1 MPVETPLVP
10 GDVPFPQYS
19 VVDSEFVKNA
29 VPTTKGF
36 IMTLDAAGRL
46 IAVVGAAAIADLTRG
61 GMQAMVT
68 LVAPTAEDTDEIQVL
83 KQRSRVVLKAD
94 VNLSPGDEVELKT
107 VGGVVTADKVQL
119 AAAAGRTDGYL
130 GRIFQVYTL
139 GTDGVKKQFT
149 ADDDLVIVD
158 LEA

>member
-19 VVDSEFVKNA
+19 TVDSEFLKNA
-29 VPTTKGF
+29 VPSTKGEV
-36 IMTLDAAGRL
+36 MTLDAAGRL
-46 IAVVGAAAIADLTRG
+46 IAVVGAAAIADLSRGAFQALVTR
-61 GMQAMVT
+61 
-68 LVAPTAEDTDEIQVL
+68 VAPTAEDTDEIQVM
-83 KQRSRVVLKAD
+83 KQRSRVVLKAN

-119 AAAAGRTDGYL
+119 GAVAARTDGFL
-130 GRIFQVYTL
+130 GRIFQIYTL
-139 GTDGVKKQFT
+139 GTDGVKKQFS

-158 LEA
+158 LEG